1 MAEER
6 VIQVFC
12 DECSRG
18 VLVWKESMYKCTRCG
33 RQVCQNC
40 FDTSLKQCIECCRPV
55 REAEAVTRALA
66 AKLTEEEQRAAEKR
80 RRIQSTW
87 TGILTIVAFVA
98 AAALITYFLL
108 TSHFHLNV
116 SDPFPGRPAT
126 PSADQ

>member
-1 MAEER
+1 MVEER

-40 FDTSLKQCIECCRPV
+40 FDISLRQCIECCRPV
-55 REAEAVTRALA
+55 RDAEAVTRTLA

-80 RRIQSTW
+80 RKIQSTW
-87 TGILTIVAFVA
+87 TGILSIVAFVA
-98 AAALITYFLL
+98 AAALITYFLVA
-108 TSHFHLNV
+108 SHFSLNIP
-116 SDPFPGRPAT
+116 DPFPRKT
-126 PSADQ
+126 VQPSTEE